1 MVAVLENALNDWLA
15 QMAGVPSAHPIEC
28 ILIGIVWMACM
39 SVRSIFAAVISTLLS
54 FLAVMLLAPA
64 QSDIVRWVM
73 LGVLFVANVTVVLHI
88 VRWRKAARRQLDG
101 VSAEL
106 AHVRRA
112 YEAEVHWRMAAYKL
126 EASQIAATEVPMG
139 DLTERVETLARQ
151 LNATRPAKKKSA
163 PEEKLDA
170 AYAASWGAASP
181 ARIPWSPVRGFASEL
196 K

>member
-39 SVRSIFAAVISTLLS
+39 SVRSVFAAVIATLLAI
-54 FLAVMLLAPA
+54 LAMMLLAPA
-64 QSDIVRWVM
+64 QSEIVRWTM
-73 LGVLFVANVTVVLHI
+73 LGVLFVANAVVVLHI
-88 VRWRKAARRQLDG
+88 VQGRKAARRELDA
-101 VSAEL
+101 VNAEL
-106 AHVRRA
+106 ERVRRA

-126 EASQIAATEVPMG
+126 EASQVASMEVPMG

-151 LNATRPAKKKSA
+151 LNATRPAQKKGA
-163 PEEKLDA
+163 PEKPNGS
-170 AYAASWGAASP
+170 YAASWGASP
-181 ARIPWSPVRGFASEL
+181 ARIPWSPVRGFVSEL